1 MLTLLRFLYL
11 SNKSQKQFR
20 FKDGYSSL
28 TKKIAKH
35 NKIEII
41 PLKKINKNISK
52 TCCVFNTEIVKIK
65 KSKYDNVWIVTY
77 GKTKVNS
84 IEQINNNVTK
94 IKKIKVKN
102 IYYTGSTK
110 ILTRIYDFNNEY
122 QNYFKNSFIP
132 INAVKIYL
140 RFSEDWMTNNGI
152 GLGKSVSTLSGCQ
165 IIHYAEKY
173 VLFSIFGSQSNVLH
187 NKIPSLKQIQ
197 KKLIKPTIE
206 TYPLLEECIKILKKT
221 FNITEFP
228 EVTDLAWATWIEPVK
243 IHAARN
249 LQSLDDSDTVFTMTN
264 KVMFPFGRSGNFYIM
279 SNENDPNFFDPLKTL
294 YNLKLYS
301 DIPLLKEMK
310 IRDNYALYAVE
321 CFILDFANIR
331 ISTFNTINSP
341 KQYLPHLNT
350 NYFHHHLDNTRG
362 LQ

>member
-84 IEQINNNVTK
+84 IEQINKNVTK
-94 IKKIKVKN
+94 IKKIKLKN

-279 SNENDPNFFDPLKTL
+279 SNEIGLSAGWCDGSVENVDYFLHNK
-294 YNLKLYS
+294 YNQKLFGP
-301 DIPLLKEMK
+301 DML
-310 IRDNYALYAVE
+310 
-321 CFILDFANIR
+321 
-331 ISTFNTINSP
+331 
-341 KQYLPHLNT
+341 
-350 NYFHHHLDNTRG
+350 
-362 LQ
+362 